1 MEYTE
6 QQLQEFKE
14 EYARRRRNQYLVSG
28 GLIVMVMGFGLLQS
42 RTGGADG
49 NSPILL
55 GALFVLI
62 FASVI
67 FSLRNWRCPACG
79 GMLGRVYR
87 ANFCA
92 RCGVP
97 LR

>member
-14 EYARRRRNQYLVSG
+14 EYARRRRNQWMVSG
-28 GLIVMVMGFGLLQS
+28 GILVMVVGFGLLQS
-42 RTGGADG
+42 RTGGAEG
-49 NSPILL
+49 NNPVLL
-55 GALFVLI
+55 GALFAFI
-62 FASVI
+62 FAAVI

-79 GMLGRVYR
+79 GRLGRGFST
-87 ANFCA
+87 NFCA
-92 RCGVP
+92 SCGVP

>member
-28 GLIVMVMGFGLLQS
+28 AIIVVVVGFGLLQS

-55 GALFVLI
+55 GVLFALI
-62 FASVI
+62 FGSVI

-79 GMLGRVYR
+79 GYLGRSWR

-92 RCGVP
+92 SCGVP